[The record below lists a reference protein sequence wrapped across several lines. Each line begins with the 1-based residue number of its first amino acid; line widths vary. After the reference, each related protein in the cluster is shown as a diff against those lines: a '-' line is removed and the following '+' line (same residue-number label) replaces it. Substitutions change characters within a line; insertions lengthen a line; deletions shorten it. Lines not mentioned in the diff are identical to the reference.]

1 MKLAGVVLAAGIG
14 KRMNSSLPK
23 VLHQI
28 HGATMLQHVL
38 KTLYELK
45 PQKVVVV
52 AGKHFKEIKESIIQT
67 NPPIPPLLKGG
78 KGGLLRTQ
86 DSELIFAHQKEPKGT
101 GDALLK
107 VLPSLKGFKGMVV
120 VINGDTPLITRETLK
135 KFLLLHEKKRNVI
148 SILSFMSQEPGSY
161 GRVIRDK
168 AGDVV
173 SIVEDRDATASQ
185 KRIGEVNSGVYA
197 MEPDALRLLK
207 EIKIN
212 ESKGEYY
219 LTDIIHIAMDKG
231 IKTGAYCIGSE
242 DEFIGVN
249 TQEELEKAR
258 QLMKDRITKRW
269 KDRGVSFLDTNS
281 VFISPDVIMGKDTT
295 VYPNVHLEGNTK
307 VGRGCTIYPN
317 VRIQNSIIGD
327 GAIIKDSTLIESS
340 VVKNLATIGP
350 FAHIR
355 PGSEIGTGVKIGNF
369 VEVKKSLV
377 GMGTK
382 ASHLTYLGDA
392 KIGKNVNIG
401 AGTIT
406 CNFDGDKKQITTIE
420 DNVFIGSD
428 TQLIAP
434 VKIGKGAYIAA
445 GSTITKNVPSKALAL
460 SRIEQRHI
468 KDWVIKRRSKV
479 KSEAGI
485 LHGDTKDNETLIS
498 QRDSKDDENL

>member
-1 MKLAGVVLAAGIG
+1 MKIAGVVLAAGLG
-14 KRMNSSLPK
+14 KRMSSSLPK
-23 VLHQI
+23 VLHKL
-28 HGATMLQHVL
+28 HGATMLRHVL
-38 KTLYELK
+38 KTLCELK
-45 PQKVVVV
+45 PQEVVVV
-52 AGKHFKEIKESIIQT
+52 VGKHFKEIKESIIQT
-67 NPPIPPLLKGG
+67 NPPMPPLLKGG
-78 KGGLLRTQ
+78 KGGLPRTQ
-86 DSELIFAHQKEPKGT
+86 NSEFIFVQQKEAKGT

-107 VLPSLKGFKGMVV
+107 AVSALKGFDGTVV

-135 KFLLLHEKKRNVI
+135 KFLALHEKKRDVI
-148 SILSFMSQEPGSY
+148 SILSFMSREPGAY

-173 SIVEDRDATASQ
+173 SIIEDRDATASQ

-197 MEPDALRLLK
+197 IEPGAFRLLK
-207 EIKIN
+207 KIKIN
-212 ESKGEYY
+212 VSKGEYY
-219 LTDIIHIAMDKG
+219 LTDIIHIARDER

-242 DEFIGVN
+242 GEFMGIN

-269 KDRGVSFLDTNS
+269 KDRGVSFLDTTS
-281 VFISPDVIMGKDTT
+281 VFISSDVKIGSGTT

-317 VRIQNSIIGD
+317 VRIQNSIIGT
-327 GAIIKDSTLIESS
+327 GAVIKDSTLIESS
-340 VVKNLATIGP
+340 VVKNMATIGP

-355 PGSEIGTGVKIGNF
+355 PGSEIGTGAKIGNF

-406 CNFDGDKKQITTIE
+406 CNYDGYKKQITTIE

-428 TQLIAP
+428 SQLIAP
-434 VKIGKGAYIAA
+434 VKVGKGAYIAA

-460 SRIEQRHI
+460 SRVEQRYV
-468 KDWVIKRRSKV
+468 KDWVLKRRSKV
-479 KSEAGI
+479 KSEKSKEQRAKGKG
-485 LHGDTKDNETLIS
+485 HETKS
-498 QRDSKDDENL
+498 